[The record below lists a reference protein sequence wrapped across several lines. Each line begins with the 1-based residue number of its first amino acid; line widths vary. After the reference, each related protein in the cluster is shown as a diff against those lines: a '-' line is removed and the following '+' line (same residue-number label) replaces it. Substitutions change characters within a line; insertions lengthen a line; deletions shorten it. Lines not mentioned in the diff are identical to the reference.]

1 MLVLSM
7 INEDKSKIMV
17 EDFGEQ
23 SNIYR
28 VHKIISESLTP
39 MIEDKGSFVQC
50 TLRTSRNV
58 QYMNYILN
66 IVSILCYYFE

>member
-23 SNIYR
+23 SSIYS
-28 VHKIISESLTP
+28 KIISESLTH
-39 MIEDKGSFVQC
+39 MIEDKGSFVRC

-66 IVSILCYYFE
+66 IVSVLSHYFE